1 LFDFYY
7 ARRTMEEAIFM
18 FWGLRGVKQRLQ
30 RLRFVEIKTRRNV
43 VKEINIPFY
52 QNKLKKQ

>member
-1 LFDFYY
+1 
-7 ARRTMEEAIFM
+7 MEEAIFM